1 MSLPHFYS
9 QDESTIQEGSRCFR
23 QYLHHFALNCFLH
36 LGGGTLTFLDFPMD
50 LNLLT
55 ANRDS
60 SRRTGL
66 HSHFEGKMHECL
78 LGCVQLCDYKDCSP
92 PGPSVHG
99 LLQAKYWSELPF
111 PTPGDLPDPGIEP
124 RSLMAPALAGKF
136 FTTTPSEKR
145 EKRYSP

>member
-99 LLQAKYWSELPF
+99 LLQAKHWSELPF

-136 FTTTPSEKR
+136 FTTTPSEKTQ
-145 EKRYSP
+145 

>member
-1 MSLPHFYS
+1 MSLLHFYS

-55 ANRDS
+55 TNRDS

-78 LGCVQLCDYKDCSP
+78 LGCVQLCDYKDCGP

-136 FTTTPSEKR
+136 FTTTPSEKTQ
-145 EKRYSP
+145 

>member
-1 MSLPHFYS
+1 M
-9 QDESTIQEGSRCFR
+9 
-23 QYLHHFALNCFLH
+23 HHFALNCFLH

-136 FTTTPSEKR
+136 FTTTPSEKTQ
-145 EKRYSP
+145 